1 MAHEWTVMKAFLVLA
16 SMCCKVQALLTF
28 PPPPTPNAPTEELVV
43 SSSLERFRLELG
55 KDDLVQPLTFTVE
68 GSSNT
73 SLELRWAYPEEFVPR
88 VENYL
93 MECALYILDID
104 PEDAEIITAVCPAA
118 GEDAICRGTQLQYI
132 LGGLESNREYG
143 CAVQAVGRRTTSTPA
158 GPSFGRTVAP
168 IQPIFPPP
176 PPPEQPPPTNLRGNP
191 GNGEVLLTW
200 EEPANVD
207 LMRIRYYTIIT
218 NPQGEG
224 GEFVPDNVLVRD
236 TETTNPPTLAIVS
249 PLQNNVA
256 YEFRVTAT
264 SEMGESRRSNVL
276 VLTPTA
282 DANIYDRLED
292 IRLPESET
300 PSLPSQPTP
309 PRIDANQNPEGDPGV
324 ELPGPGARCSDEAPD
339 SEFTCAEQAFVFAKC
354 DEEFMADKCDFSCGR
369 CAISGRFVNGTSL

>member
-1 MAHEWTVMKAFLVLA
+1 MAHEWTVTKALLVLA
-16 SMCCKVQALLTF
+16 STCCKVQALLTF
-28 PPPPTPNAPTEELVV
+28 PPPPTPNAPAEELVM

-93 MECALYILDID
+93 IECALYILDIE

-118 GEDAICRGTQLQYI
+118 GDDAICRGTELQYI

-143 CAVQAVGRRTTSTPA
+143 CAVQAVGTRTTSTPA
-158 GPSFGRTVAP
+158 GPSFGRTIAP

-191 GNGEVLLTW
+191 GSGEVLLTW
-200 EEPANVD
+200 EEPENVD
-207 LMRIRYYTIIT
+207 RMRIQYYTIIT
-218 NPQGEG
+218 NPQGDG
-224 GEFVPDNVLVRD
+224 FAPDNVLVRD
-236 TETTNPPTLAIVS
+236 TETTNPPTIAIVS

-264 SEMGESRRSNVL
+264 SEMGESRRSNVV

-282 DANIYDRLED
+282 DANIYDNLEN
-292 IRLPESET
+292 IQLPETPGT
-300 PSLPSQPTP
+300 PSPSQPTP
-309 PRIDANQNPEGDPGV
+309 PRADPDRNNENDTV
-324 ELPGPGARCSDEAPD
+324 VPLPGPDSQCSDEAPD

-354 DEEFMADKCDFSCGR
+354 DEEFMADKCHFSCGR
-369 CAISGRFVNGTSL
+369 CAISGRFVNGTTV